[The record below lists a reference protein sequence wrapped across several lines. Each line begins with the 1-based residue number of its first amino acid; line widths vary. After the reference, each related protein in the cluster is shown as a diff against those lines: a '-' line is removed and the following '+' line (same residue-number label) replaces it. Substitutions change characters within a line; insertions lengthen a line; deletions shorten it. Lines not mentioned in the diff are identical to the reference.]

1 MKMARLVGERFR
13 EKPSDCVI
21 DSHALM
27 VRGGYMKVVGNGIY
41 AQAAPLRRITRK
53 IEEIIRQEMDI
64 IGGQEVLLPVVL
76 PESLWEES
84 GRAASVGSEL
94 LRFQDR
100 HGSPHLLGMTHEEA
114 AVQLVR
120 EYGSSYLRYPFMI
133 YQIQTKFRDEARP
146 RGGLIRV
153 REFTMK
159 DAYSFHTSME
169 DLEEYYQQCYQA
181 YERIF
186 ARVGLPQVIAIAA
199 DSGMMGGRLSHE
211 FMLPTPVGED
221 TLVLCRECGYKANME
236 AAEHVVKPVVEPA
249 APAGAASPGK
259 AQTGSRELALVHTP
273 GMHSIEEVCGF
284 LGLREEES
292 CKAVVYQTES
302 DGRLVILFIRGD
314 LEVNETKLTNLLGC
328 DVKPAVLEEGC
339 GLQAGFIGPV
349 GLEHE
354 QGCTVLFDRSLQG
367 ASGLCCGGNLSDH
380 HYTGL
385 DMERDC
391 AGAEFHELAKAR
403 EGGICPSCRQPTLAL
418 SRGIEVGN
426 IFQLGDKYTRAM
438 GMLAADQAGGLE
450 PPVMGCYGIGI
461 GRLAASVCE
470 IHRDEHGPI
479 WPISIAPWQVH
490 LCCVRADDE
499 AVRANA
505 DGLYRELQQLG
516 IEVLYD
522 DRSVSAGVMFSD
534 ADLLGV
540 PVRVIASPRN
550 VQAGCCELVTRDKRF
565 STKVPV
571 AETAQAA
578 ADLVKR
584 LLDELNPTSLQ

>member
-1 MKMARLVGERFR
+1 MKMARLLGERFR

-27 VRGGYMKVVGNGIY
+27 VRGGYIKVVGNGIY
-41 AQAAPLRRITRK
+41 SQAAPLRRITRK
-53 IEEIIRQEMDI
+53 IEEIIREEMEA

-94 LRFQDR
+94 LRFRDR

-120 EYGSSYLRYPFMI
+120 EYGSSYLRYPFMV

-236 AAEHVVKPVVEPA
+236 AAEHIVEPVVEPA
-249 APAGAASPGK
+249 VPDGTASPGNT
-259 AQTGSRELALVHTP
+259 QTGRQELALVHTP
-273 GMHSIEEVCGF
+273 GKHSIEEVCGF

-302 DGRLVILFIRGD
+302 DRRLVILFIRGD

-328 DVKPAVLEEGC
+328 DVKPAVLEEGY

-349 GLEHE
+349 GLEQE
-354 QGCTVLFDRSLQG
+354 QSCTVLFDRSLQG

-391 AGAEFHELAKAR
+391 AWAEFHELAKAR
-403 EGGICPSCRQPTLAL
+403 EGGICPSCRQPTLTL

-550 VQAGCCELVTRDKRF
+550 LQAGCCELVTRDKRI
-565 STKVPV
+565 STKVPL

-578 ADLVKR
+578 ADLVRK
-584 LLDELNPTSLQ
+584 LLDELKPDSLQ